1 MKYLNPES
9 LFKISFAICF
19 ILGINLTLDY
29 TEGIGH
35 YLPYNLTVWIFISFW
50 TGLGLWKIHNKKI
63 IRISVFSKFLLLG
76 VFFLFLP
83 FFYQKN
89 IPYDLIYI
97 RYIGIISIT
106 GLYLTLQQ
114 FDFHKNDTHF
124 FYFIIILSTL
134 LKSSFEL
141 FIYFFPNLFINTN
154 IDIYLFNTINHR
166 NVQSTFL
173 ILGPL
178 LSLFIILNT
187 KKEIFKISFKEIILF
202 STTFL
207 ISIILILLQS
217 KTAIIAYPISILLIF
232 LGRYTFNKNVIIWFL
247 LTFSGFIIG
256 HYLKEN
262 YSEHTRFIKRS
273 DISNQNSF
281 KVRLNLYT
289 LSLELWNK
297 KPFTGHGY
305 GTFLSVFRN
314 HYAVQKEKKP
324 NIIDL
329 GSKNVLHPHNE
340 ILFWLVEGG
349 IIPLIGLLI
358 IAGSFIILLWKIKIV
373 KPLSLIGC
381 IFPIIFHTQVEY
393 PFYNSAIHLFIFCFF
408 IYQIDQKYGKYTQF
422 KNRFSFIPK
431 LLSFIVPLI
440 SIIYLIT
447 ILQTIYVITKYEKT
461 GQKNINLLKSALNP
475 SALKIKY
482 DNYLLKS
489 YLNNAI
495 KTKNT
500 QKLKTYITIVEKKIK
515 YTPFLFLYYDLSTA
529 YKNLGETEKMLEYS
543 QKGNYLYQKSQ

>member
-1 MKYLNPES
+1 LKYLNPES

-247 LTFSGFIIG
+247 LTFLGFIIG

-314 HYAVQKEKKP
+314 HYAVQKEK
-324 NIIDL
+324 
-329 GSKNVLHPHNE
+329 
-340 ILFWLVEGG
+340 
-349 IIPLIGLLI
+349 
-358 IAGSFIILLWKIKIV
+358 
-373 KPLSLIGC
+373 
-381 IFPIIFHTQVEY
+381 
-393 PFYNSAIHLFIFCFF
+393 
-408 IYQIDQKYGKYTQF
+408 
-422 KNRFSFIPK
+422 
-431 LLSFIVPLI
+431 
-440 SIIYLIT
+440 
-447 ILQTIYVITKYEKT
+447 
-461 GQKNINLLKSALNP
+461 
-475 SALKIKY
+475 
-482 DNYLLKS
+482 
-489 YLNNAI
+489 
-495 KTKNT
+495 
-500 QKLKTYITIVEKKIK
+500 
-515 YTPFLFLYYDLSTA
+515 
-529 YKNLGETEKMLEYS
+529 
-543 QKGNYLYQKSQ
+543 